1 MVGGALEE
9 EGGGKGGVVEAE
21 IAHFHERGGAV
32 GVMDWKPWRYFHV
45 SIILRSCLKATT
57 ENGGSENGGSENGE
71 SKDGE
76 SDEEELDKRG
86 VSPSILPTPTSVSV
100 QLGNKTFAIDR
111 GIPASARRAM
121 YFQKNQGKL
130 SKDERKVLTAIGMD
144 AEMEERLK
152 AYLPKFFDV
161 LPDCQTD
168 TNLYLSKQCEIPFF
182 VIWSTK
188 FGERHLTNTRIE
200 ESRKSTTIR
209 SGYDTAIDQDIVEG
223 MSTKLSDIDQ
233 IFTLI
238 RMYRVP
244 QEE

>member
-1 MVGGALEE
+1 MLLS
-9 EGGGKGGVVEAE
+9 K
-21 IAHFHERGGAV
+21 
-32 GVMDWKPWRYFHV
+32 
-45 SIILRSCLKATT
+45 C
-57 ENGGSENGGSENGE
+57 GSENGGSENGE